1 MKTHLHTCFSK
12 MYESN
17 KVTQPPPPIQNVI
30 HSQDAIAGRGSLTLG
45 GIGELESDQGTLRR
59 FARGR
64 PRMVV
69 AEEEDEEEDSIGYE
83 DDFSI
88 GIDLPL
94 QLDVTSGTLFYSRIF
109 F

>member
-1 MKTHLHTCFSK
+1 
-12 MYESN
+12 
-17 KVTQPPPPIQNVI
+17 
-30 HSQDAIAGRGSLTLG
+30 
-45 GIGELESDQGTLRR
+45 
-59 FARGR
+59 
-64 PRMVV
+64 MVV

-94 QLDVTSGTLFYSRIF
+94 QLDVTSGPLIYSRIF